1 MICHVTAVLRT
12 SSSLIKKEKEIPKKR
27 NIKSRKIKRK
37 ILVLMCIITNDEE
50 RVNIAIEF
58 KKRKEI
64 EIKNKR

>member
-37 ILVLMCIITNDEE
+37 ILVLMCIITNDKE